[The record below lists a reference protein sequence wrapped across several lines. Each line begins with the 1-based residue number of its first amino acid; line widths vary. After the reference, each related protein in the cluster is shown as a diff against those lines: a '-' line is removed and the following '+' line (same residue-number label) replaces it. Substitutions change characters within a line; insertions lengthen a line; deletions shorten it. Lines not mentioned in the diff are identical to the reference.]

1 MASSAY
7 SFLDLLAIFLTCIL
21 PLLRLQVIYFVFPVF
36 VCTWSGLKVTYVL
49 LTYWTLSLGF
59 IKQLFYLPNI
69 YLVYSSRV
77 HN

>member
-36 VCTWSGLKVTYVL
+36 VCT
-49 LTYWTLSLGF
+49 
-59 IKQLFYLPNI
+59 
-69 YLVYSSRV
+69 
-77 HN
+77 